1 MRSYAASGR
10 MIATVVVVAV
20 LLAVAWMVFSVFWPA
35 LANNQKTSRFEVVSL
50 VGITLAIMVFLD
62 STDDGHADRAKILVA
77 TPVSHFVGNYDIA
90 RSPTDQAFL
99 Q

>member
-1 MRSYAASGR
+1 
-10 MIATVVVVAV
+10 MIGTTAIVAV

-50 VGITLAIMVFLD
+50 VGITLAIMVLFD
-62 STDDGHADRAKILVA
+62 STDDGHADRAKVLVA
-77 TPVSHFVGNYDIA
+77 TPVSHFVGHYHLA
-90 RSPTDQAFL
+90 RSPTDLALL